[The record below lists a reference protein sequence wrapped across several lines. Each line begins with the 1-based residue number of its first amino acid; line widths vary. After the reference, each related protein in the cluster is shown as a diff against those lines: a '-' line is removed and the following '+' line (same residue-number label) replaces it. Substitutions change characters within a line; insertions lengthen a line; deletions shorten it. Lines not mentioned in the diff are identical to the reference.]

1 MHRGGALQGVP
12 RAPAAR
18 RTRGGGRQDARPRR
32 RHQDAPR
39 HGQAG
44 GQGRGQRVH
53 GRPRRRPRG
62 GGHHGGEIAVAGVP
76 FATVEDYEARYGSPA
91 PENAAAVIAD
101 ANDAVLGAYLRAD
114 GNYEQGCNPVFDL
127 NAKAVACAI
136 AHRALSAPA
145 GYAGASQYSQTAG
158 PYSASLT
165 FANPNGDVYI
175 GRSELKRLGLAGTR
189 VHSIRP
195 SIGGGD
201 GAH

>member
-1 MHRGGALQGVP
+1 MAS
-12 RAPAAR
+12 
-18 RTRGGGRQDARPRR
+18 
-32 RHQDAPR
+32 
-39 HGQAG
+39 
-44 GQGRGQRVH
+44 
-53 GRPRRRPRG
+53 
-62 GGHHGGEIAVAGVP
+62 VP

-101 ANDAVLGAYLRAD
+101 ANDAVLGAYLRAN
-114 GNYEQGCNPVFDL
+114 GSYEQGRNPVFDL

-189 VHSIRP
+189 IHSIAP